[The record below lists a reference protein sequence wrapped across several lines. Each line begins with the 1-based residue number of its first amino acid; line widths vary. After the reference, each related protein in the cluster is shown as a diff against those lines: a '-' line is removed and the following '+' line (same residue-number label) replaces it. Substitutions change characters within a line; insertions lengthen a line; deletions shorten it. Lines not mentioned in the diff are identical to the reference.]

1 MAEHAKVIDVS
12 RYYPAQGKRD
22 ELLSAMKELAAK
34 AASSPGCY
42 GAQVCESDQEQDAL
56 VAISRWAS
64 ESDLDGFAGSPSFV
78 TDRERMASLLG
89 KPAQREHFHPH

>member
-12 RYYPAQGKRD
+12 RYYPVQGKRD

-34 AASSPGCY
+34 AASSPGCF
-42 GAQVCESDQEQDAL
+42 GAQVCESDQEHAAL

-64 ESDLDGFAGSPSFV
+64 QSDLEGFAGSPSFV
-78 TDRERMASLLG
+78 KERERMASLLA
-89 KPAQREHFHPH
+89 KPAQREHFLPQ